1 VPELPGW
8 LRLTPFAALLDA
20 GHAFFV
26 PALASSLALALL
38 LYGMRRPAGGLREFL
53 LPARLYRTRAFRIDL
68 GFALLNQSLYLVLVT
83 AFALGADRVA
93 EALVAA
99 AARLGVT
106 GAGLAFGPAALAAFG
121 LAAFLARDLGVFVA
135 HALQHRV
142 PLLWAFHK
150 VHHTTTA
157 LTPLSALRAHPV
169 DDLFTQA
176 LVACLTGAVAAGFRL
191 VYDGAPAGGSVA
203 ATSLAVLGFHL
214 AGHHLRHSH
223 VWLSYGPVLG
233 RLLVSPAHHQVHHSR
248 APRHWNR
255 NLGQF
260 LAVWDWAFGTLY
272 VPGREPEPLA
282 YGVSEAEDARF
293 DSVPRLYLLPFADA
307 ARALCELARLPLR
320 YARSTA
326 ATLSRTTPSSSSST
340 SSGTLSGGVT

>member
-8 LRLTPFAALLDA
+8 LRLTPFATLLDA
-20 GHAFFV
+20 GHAFFL

-38 LYGMRRPAGGLREFL
+38 LYRVRRPAGGLRAFL
-53 LPARLYRTRAFRIDL
+53 FPARLYRTRAFRLDL
-68 GFALLNQSLYLVLVT
+68 GFALLNQSLYLVLVI

-93 EALVAA
+93 EALVGV
-99 AARLGVT
+99 AARLGVAS
-106 GAGLAFGPAALAAFG
+106 AGLAFGSVPLAGFALAAFI
-121 LAAFLARDLGVFVA
+121 ARDLGVFVA

-142 PLLWAFHK
+142 PVLWAFHK

-157 LTPLSALRAHPV
+157 LTPLSALRAHPI

-176 LVACLTGAVAAGFRL
+176 VVASLTGAVAAGFRL
-191 VYDGAPAGGSVA
+191 VYGDAPTGATLVS
-203 ATSLAVLGFHL
+203 TSFLVLGFHL

-233 RLLVSPAHHQVHHSR
+233 RLLVSPAHHQLHHSR

-260 LAVWDWAFGTLY
+260 LAIWDWALGTLY
-272 VPGREPEPLA
+272 VPGREPEAIA
-282 YGVSEAEDARF
+282 YGVSEEEDARF

-307 ARALCELARLPLR
+307 ARALAALAGGPRR

-326 ATLSRTTPSSSSST
+326 ATLSRTPSSSSSST
-340 SSGTLSGGVT
+340 SSGTFSGGVT